1 MTKTI
6 GLATL
11 LTGKGKQKVLEFWD
25 VFEEEYNSVGVQSF
39 DYPNLG
45 FQGGSCKDINSLI
58 EDLIELCKKVR
69 SFEFE
74 THGIGYF
81 EDTANVVYLS
91 VDKNPNLKELHNDLN
106 SLMKRHCDNI
116 FKLYEPDNWVP
127 HITLAMQDLSDDD
140 LNRFKSEYK
149 NAQNFNQEINN
160 IALVEFK
167 TDGDVELLEKIDIL

>member
-11 LTGKGKQKVLEFWD
+11 LTGQGKQKVLEFWN

-45 FQGGSCKDINSLI
+45 FQGGSCEDINSLI
-58 EDLIELCKKVR
+58 EDLKVLCKKVR

-74 THGIGYF
+74 TQGIGYF
-81 EDTANVVYLS
+81 VDTSNVVYLS
-91 VDKNPNLKELHNDLN
+91 VDKKHNLKELHNDLN
-106 SLMKRHCDNI
+106 ILMKRHCDKT

-127 HITLAMQDLSDDD
+127 HITLAMQDLSDED
-140 LNRFKSEYK
+140 LNEFKSEYTSL
-149 NAQNFNQEINN
+149 QNFTQEINN

-167 TDGDVELLEKIDIL
+167 TNGNVDLLEKIDI